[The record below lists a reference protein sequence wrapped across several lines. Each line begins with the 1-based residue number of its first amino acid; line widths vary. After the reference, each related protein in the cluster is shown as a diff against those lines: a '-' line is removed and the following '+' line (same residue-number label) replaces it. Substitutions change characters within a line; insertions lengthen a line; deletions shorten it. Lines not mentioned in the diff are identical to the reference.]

1 MESSDKASSGRE
13 LQMGIAQLEQY
24 KAQLEAMRSQREA
37 MAGVL
42 LDYRASMEVLD
53 VLENGADEELL
64 IPIGGMV
71 FVKASIADKGR
82 CIVEQGSG
90 IYMDQ
95 DVASSKKLMR
105 DRMDKIEEAVAGY
118 DQSINEML
126 NRYNELAQK
135 TQELYNNQM
144 LSGQGPEG
152 TF

>member
-1 MESSDKASSGRE
+1 MENPEKESSGRE

-42 LDYRASMEVLD
+42 IDYRASMEVLN
-53 VLENGADEELL
+53 VLENGTDEELL

-71 FVKASIADKGR
+71 FVKANIADKGR

-95 DVASSKKLMR
+95 DVASAKDMIR
-105 DRMDKIEEAVAGY
+105 ERMAKIEEAVAGY
-118 DQSINEML
+118 DQSINDML

-144 LSGQGPEG
+144 LSGHGPEG